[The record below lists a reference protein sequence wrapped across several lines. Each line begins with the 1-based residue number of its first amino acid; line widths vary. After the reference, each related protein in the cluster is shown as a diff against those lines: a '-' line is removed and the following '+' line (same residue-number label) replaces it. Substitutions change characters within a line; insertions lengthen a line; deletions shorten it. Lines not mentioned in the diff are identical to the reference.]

1 MNALSINIPAN
12 FIGKLRKHLEAVQRR
27 QDRRGAPGRSGPP
40 DGAGP
45 LVGDWFCQQDS
56 CRLHERKGTEPRN
69 PAHPLPRRCVPG
81 IPGMRGEEQTM
92 KTSTFNRIFE
102 NARSVNIQS
111 NEWFNYAGFFWM
123 QCTEKQLAKM
133 RMLLK
138 AQGCKTTVKNGEEWY
153 ILNSGTLIKVH

>member
-1 MNALSINIPAN
+1 
-12 FIGKLRKHLEAVQRR
+12 
-27 QDRRGAPGRSGPP
+27 
-40 DGAGP
+40 
-45 LVGDWFCQQDS
+45 
-56 CRLHERKGTEPRN
+56 
-69 PAHPLPRRCVPG
+69 
-81 IPGMRGEEQTM
+81 M

-153 ILNSGTLIKVH
+153 ILNSGTLIKVHCGGRRDDLHHGKAALLRKRLDGITLGSARVFAPMPERRPPGRQAGLQLQSKERGFRIL

>member
-1 MNALSINIPAN
+1 
-12 FIGKLRKHLEAVQRR
+12 
-27 QDRRGAPGRSGPP
+27 
-40 DGAGP
+40 
-45 LVGDWFCQQDS
+45 
-56 CRLHERKGTEPRN
+56 
-69 PAHPLPRRCVPG
+69 
-81 IPGMRGEEQTM
+81 M

-102 NARSVNIQS
+102 NARTVNIQS

-153 ILNSGTLIKVH
+153 ILNSGMLIKVH

>member
-1 MNALSINIPAN
+1 
-12 FIGKLRKHLEAVQRR
+12 
-27 QDRRGAPGRSGPP
+27 
-40 DGAGP
+40 
-45 LVGDWFCQQDS
+45 
-56 CRLHERKGTEPRN
+56 
-69 PAHPLPRRCVPG
+69 
-81 IPGMRGEEQTM
+81 M

-138 AQGCKTTVKNGEEWY
+138 AQSLRRPLRTAKNGT
-153 ILNSGTLIKVH
+153 S

>member
-1 MNALSINIPAN
+1 
-12 FIGKLRKHLEAVQRR
+12 
-27 QDRRGAPGRSGPP
+27 
-40 DGAGP
+40 
-45 LVGDWFCQQDS
+45 
-56 CRLHERKGTEPRN
+56 
-69 PAHPLPRRCVPG
+69 
-81 IPGMRGEEQTM
+81 M

-111 NEWFNYAGFFWM
+111 N
-123 QCTEKQLAKM
+123 EKQLAKM

>member
-1 MNALSINIPAN
+1 
-12 FIGKLRKHLEAVQRR
+12 
-27 QDRRGAPGRSGPP
+27 
-40 DGAGP
+40 
-45 LVGDWFCQQDS
+45 
-56 CRLHERKGTEPRN
+56 
-69 PAHPLPRRCVPG
+69 
-81 IPGMRGEEQTM
+81 M

-153 ILNSGTLIKVH
+153 ILNSGTRLLRYTKEGGQKHGEHHTV

>member
-1 MNALSINIPAN
+1 
-12 FIGKLRKHLEAVQRR
+12 
-27 QDRRGAPGRSGPP
+27 
-40 DGAGP
+40 
-45 LVGDWFCQQDS
+45 
-56 CRLHERKGTEPRN
+56 
-69 PAHPLPRRCVPG
+69 
-81 IPGMRGEEQTM
+81 M

-153 ILNSGTLIKVH
+153 ILNSGTLSPGEYDQMLARQHRPGQTRGVTFYHFVAPGTVDVTVRKAREQRRDVVDSILNALVDPGHDEADDVF

>member
-1 MNALSINIPAN
+1 
-12 FIGKLRKHLEAVQRR
+12 
-27 QDRRGAPGRSGPP
+27 
-40 DGAGP
+40 
-45 LVGDWFCQQDS
+45 
-56 CRLHERKGTEPRN
+56 
-69 PAHPLPRRCVPG
+69 
-81 IPGMRGEEQTM
+81 M

-138 AQGCKTTVKNGEEWY
+138 RRAARRPLRTAKNGTSEQRDAD
-153 ILNSGTLIKVH
+153 